1 MTPADSLL
9 ISRCRLFR
17 GVADRQLRDALRQ
30 VNLGVE
36 SYSPGALIRSR
47 GDSCDALLILLAGKV
62 SGQFQEYD
70 GRVLRVETIAAPE
83 MIASAFLFAPEPRFP
98 VNIVAVDHTR
108 ICLIPRE
115 SVITLAQSSR
125 RIMTSLL
132 EDMASRTAFLAEKLR
147 LTEFATLRQK
157 VAGYLLERSDNG
169 ARNVITLPMNQTTLA
184 ELFGVAR
191 PSLGRVLHELEQCG
205 IIERERRSIR
215 ILESDALT
223 DLLFKPE

>member
-1 MTPADSLL
+1 MTSEDFLHLSQ
-9 ISRCRLFR
+9 CKLFR
-17 GVADRQLRDALRQ
+17 GLIDRQLHDALRQ
-30 VNLGVE
+30 VKLSIE

-47 GDSCDALLILLAGKV
+47 GDCCDALLILLAGKV

-98 VNIVAVDHTR
+98 VNILAVDR
-108 ICLIPRE
+108 VRMCLIPRE

-125 RIMTSLL
+125 QIMSSLL

-169 ARNVITLPMNQTTLA
+169 ARGVITLPMNQTTLA

-191 PSLGRVLHELEQCG
+191 PSLGRVLHELEQSG
-205 IIERERRSIR
+205 VIARERRSIR
-215 ILESDALT
+215 ILDSGALT
-223 DLLFKPE
+223 GLLLETE